1 MPLRYNKGIDP
12 PFANP
17 NMRFFMLNNDQD
29 RLKKLM
35 DASISAFETLLKYKS
50 RLVPS
55 EFSDEAE
62 KVLGDSI
69 YRFKKV
75 KENLLKSD
83 LSSEALE
90 QNGLNAPQLTI
101 KLKAIELLQQT
112 FGKSFREGRFP
123 QTDPSCEDSPGQFR
137 EGSSGRRFCG
147 RYIGPAPPPEPGIQ
161 GPQIGQ
167 EVNQG

>member
-1 MPLRYNKGIDP
+1 
-12 PFANP
+12 
-17 NMRFFMLNNDQD
+17 MLNNDQD

-35 DASISAFETLLKYKS
+35 DASISAFETLLKYKN

-83 LSSEALE
+83 FSSEALE

-101 KLKAIELLQQT
+101 KLKAIEFYNKRLE
-112 FGKSFREGRFP
+112 KSFVK
-123 QTDPSCEDSPGQFR
+123 EDSLKLIQAVKIPLVSFAR
-137 EGSSGRRFCG
+137 VHRDVDFVEG
-147 RYIGPAPPPEPGIQ
+147 ILDLLLLLN
-161 GPQIGQ
+161 Q
-167 EVNQG
+167 ESKDPKSAKK